1 MTTDEIV
8 ELVFFVPVVLYGA
21 MTPTR
26 PAWTRLSSGVVGTY
40 LLVKLGRKLTE
51 LQHPFLRP

>member
-21 MTPTR
+21 MTPAR
-26 PAWTRLSSGVVGTY
+26 PAWVRLSSGVVGGY
-40 LLVKLGRKLTE
+40 LLVKLGRKLVD
-51 LQHPFLRP
+51 LRHPFLP